1 MQLESSYTIR
11 FNDCD
16 PFGHLNNSKYI
27 DYMLNA
33 REDHLKEFHQL
44 NLDEFY
50 KQGIGWV
57 VTGHEILFLRP
68 ANYNETV
75 VIQSDLLQAGEADLL
90 VEMRMFD
97 ESKTIL
103 KAILWTSFA
112 CVNIQ
117 TGRRNNHSPEFMELI
132 RGLVASDVDV
142 LAGLKKRI
150 IKFWPK
156 AKAVQA

>member
-1 MQLESSYTIR
+1 MKLESSYTIR

-44 NLDEFY
+44 SLDEFH

-75 VIQSDLLQAGEADLL
+75 FIQSDLLHAGDADLL

-97 ESKTIL
+97 ETKTIL
-103 KAILWTSFA
+103 KAIMWTSFA
-112 CVNIQ
+112 CVSIQ
-117 TGRRNNHSPEFMELI
+117 TGRRNNHAPEFMELI
-132 RGLVASDVDV
+132 KTFVAADVDIA
-142 LAGLKKRI
+142 AGLKSRAE
-150 IKFWPK
+150 KFFRK
-156 AKAVQA
+156 AKAAQV